1 MARPDVD
8 QIRALAAQALKN
20 RGRAADAAIVSS
32 GGGDDFPEVE
42 VARLALTASHADRLR
57 LELALRF
64 YAEAEHWD
72 SDVPDASLAVFDR
85 GEVARA
91 ALQGRDQLG
100 SHRD

>member
-1 MARPDVD
+1 MTRSNAEQV
-8 QIRALAAQALKN
+8 RAAAAQFLKS
-20 RGRAADAAIVSS
+20 RGRTADAAVVIA

-42 VARLALTASHADRLR
+42 VARLALDASHAHRLR

-64 YAEAEHWD
+64 YADPEHWD
-72 SDVPDASLAVFDR
+72 SDIPDGSLASLDR
-85 GEVARA
+85 GDVARA